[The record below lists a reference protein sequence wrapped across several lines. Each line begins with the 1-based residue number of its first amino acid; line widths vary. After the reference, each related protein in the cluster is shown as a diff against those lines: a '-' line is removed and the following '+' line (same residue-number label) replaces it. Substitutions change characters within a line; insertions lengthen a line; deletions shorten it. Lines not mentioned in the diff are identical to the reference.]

1 MNPLSAGLAR
11 LLRRGLAGLL
21 RAWRAPRTGPPTT
34 AEEHAL
40 GLADQRASHCPPLAR
55 G

>member
-1 MNPLSAGLAR
+1 MSQASAGLSR
-11 LLRRGLAGLL
+11 RLRRGLAGLL
-21 RAWRAPRTGPPTT
+21 RAWRAPCAGPPTT